1 MLWHALPDWLSLLT
15 VDDGTCAVIAGCTI
29 CLHIETTLGCEC
41 EAREE
46 RYRVGEIVARPAIW
60 IALIKR
66 VCTRMVLMC
75 AHLVWLYGVRW
86 HCCNWLSRDA
96 SASSN
101 STGKHSGSEKC
112 IPKCPRHIP
121 PCGNV
126 IFVEPRVCLDCNG
139 LTTLSQQEIG
149 KSARNTKQK
158 QR

>member
-1 MLWHALPDWLSLLT
+1 M

-29 CLHIETTLGCEC
+29 CLHIEAALGREG

-46 RYRVGEIVARPAIW
+46 RYRVGEVVAGPPVW

-101 STGKHSGSEKC
+101 STCNHSGSKKRG
-112 IPKCPRHIP
+112 PKHSCHAP
-121 PCGNV
+121 PCDEV
-126 IFVEPRVCLDCNG
+126 IVAKPKACPDCN
-139 LTTLSQQEIG
+139 
-149 KSARNTKQK
+149 
-158 QR
+158 